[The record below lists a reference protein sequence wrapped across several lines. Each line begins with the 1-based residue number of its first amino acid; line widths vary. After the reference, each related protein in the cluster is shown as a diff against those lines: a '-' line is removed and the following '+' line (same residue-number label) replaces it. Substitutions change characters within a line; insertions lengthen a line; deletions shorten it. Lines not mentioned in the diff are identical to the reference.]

1 MPYRPL
7 DHTADLGI
15 EVEAPTLNDLFRE
28 AGEAMFREML
38 ENFEE
43 VRPAERRSV
52 SLQEQTL
59 EDLFTG
65 FLSELLFYFDAE
77 GFVTRE
83 VRVSI
88 DPELFLLEGEV
99 RGEPFDPQ
107 RHRVRVGIKGITY
120 HMLTVEQR
128 GDHWYARVIFDV

>member
-7 DHTADLGI
+7 EHTADLGI
-15 EVEAPTLNDLFRE
+15 EVEADTLEDLFRE
-28 AGEAMFREML
+28 AGQALFQEML
-38 ENFEE
+38 ENFHE
-43 VRPAERRSV
+43 VQPRQARQV
-52 SLQEQTL
+52 SLQEPTL

-77 GFVTRE
+77 GFISRE
-83 VRVSI
+83 IQVSV
-88 DPELFLLEGEV
+88 DPELFLLEGTV

-120 HMLTVEQR
+120 HMLTIERR
-128 GDHWYARVIFDV
+128 GDRWYARVIFDV

>member
-7 DHTADLGI
+7 EHTADLGI
-15 EVEAPTLNDLFRE
+15 EVEAETLDDLFRE
-28 AGEAMFREML
+28 AGQAMFQEML
-38 ENFEE
+38 ENFHEIQP
-43 VRPAERRSV
+43 RQARQV

-77 GFVTRE
+77 GFITRE
-83 VRVSI
+83 IRVSV
-88 DPELFLLEGEV
+88 DPDLFLLEGTV
-99 RGEPFDPQ
+99 WGEPFDPE

-120 HMLTVEQR
+120 HMLVIERR
-128 GDHWYARVIFDV
+128 GNRWYARVIFDV

>member
-7 DHTADLGI
+7 EHTADIGI

-28 AGEAMFREML
+28 AGEALFREML
-38 ENFEE
+38 ENFEDVQPRE
-43 VRPAERRSV
+43 QREI

-83 VRVSI
+83 VEVQV
-88 DPELFLLEGEV
+88 DPDLYLLEGTV
-99 RGEPFDPQ
+99 RGEPFDPE

-120 HMLTVEQR
+120 HMLVVEPR